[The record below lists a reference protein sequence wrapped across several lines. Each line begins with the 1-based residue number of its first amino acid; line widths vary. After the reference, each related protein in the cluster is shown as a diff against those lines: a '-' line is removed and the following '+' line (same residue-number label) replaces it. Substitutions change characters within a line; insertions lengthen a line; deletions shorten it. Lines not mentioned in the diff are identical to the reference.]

1 MAKQYLIDS
10 LASNFE
16 IDADATGVLEDV
28 EMTPKRLLKGQS
40 LFRTGDVVTNLFCV
54 AEGWMTA
61 AAELED
67 GERQLLN
74 FHVPIDLAGLEFL
87 SESKAT
93 STMTAFENSLIYL
106 IPVSQFL
113 SGLQRS
119 PRASLSLLNVLGR
132 RYITMQDRICVF
144 AHGDAKAKIA
154 YLLLGLRS
162 KQLRNKFKNP
172 NVLRLPLTQ
181 PDIADALG
189 LSPVT
194 VSREFTKLTKA
205 GFVEYNRNEIT
216 IKDVSAL
223 EACVTPIITQDKHA
237 DEFG

>member
-1 MAKQYLIDS
+1 MAKQYLVDS
-10 LASNFE
+10 LSDNFG
-16 IDADATGVLEDV
+16 IDAKSTGVLGDV
-28 EMTPKRLLKGQS
+28 ILTPKRLLKGQS
-40 LFRTGDVVTNLFCV
+40 LFRAGDSVSHLFCV

-67 GERQLLN
+67 GGRQLLN
-74 FHVPIDLAGLEFL
+74 FHVPIDIAGLEFL
-87 SESKAT
+87 SETRAT
-93 STMTAFENSLIYL
+93 STMTAFENSLVYL

-113 SGLQRS
+113 SGLERS
-119 PRASLSLLNVLGR
+119 PKASLALLNVLGR

-144 AHGDAKAKIA
+144 AHGDARAKIA

-162 KQLRNKFKNP
+162 KQHRNSFADP
-172 NVLRLPLTQ
+172 DVLRLPLTQ

-194 VSREFTKLTKA
+194 VSREFTKLTTGDIVK
-205 GFVEYNRNEIT
+205 YNRNEIT
-216 IKDVSAL
+216 IINADAL
-223 EACVTPIITQDKHA
+223 RACVTPLMTQNAFA

>member
-10 LASNFE
+10 LASNFG
-16 IDADATGVLEDV
+16 IDAPNTSILDDVVL
-28 EMTPKRLLKGQS
+28 TPKRILKGQS
-40 LFRTGDVVTNLFCV
+40 LFRTGDIVTNLFCV

-67 GERQLLN
+67 GGRQLLN
-74 FHVPIDLAGLEFL
+74 FHVPIDIAGLEFL
-87 SESKAT
+87 SDSRAT
-93 STMTAFENSLIYL
+93 STMTAFENSLVYL
-106 IPVSQFL
+106 IPVSQFV
-113 SGLQRS
+113 SGLERS
-119 PRASLSLLNVLGR
+119 PSASLSLLNVLGR

-144 AHGDAKAKIA
+144 SHGDAKAKIA

-162 KQLRNKFKNP
+162 KQHRNKLQDP

-194 VSREFTKLTKA
+194 VSREFTKLMNA
-205 GFVEYNRNEIT
+205 NVVEYNRNEIT
-216 IKDVSAL
+216 IINVDALRDCVS
-223 EACVTPIITQDKHA
+223 PITIQSRLA